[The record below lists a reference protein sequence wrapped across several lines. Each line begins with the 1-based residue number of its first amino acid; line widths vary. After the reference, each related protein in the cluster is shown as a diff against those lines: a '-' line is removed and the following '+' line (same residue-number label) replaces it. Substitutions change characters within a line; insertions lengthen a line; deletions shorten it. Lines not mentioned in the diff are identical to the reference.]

1 MKKLFALLLALAMV
15 FSLAACGG
23 GDDEK
28 PPSNDDKTPNSSEQQ
43 TSSSKPDE
51 SNPAESQQSTDGQ
64 PSGEEKEPLVKNVGD
79 TVEHGSFEG
88 LTLEW
93 LTLAIDEENEKALL
107 VTKDIIAHWVYDS
120 AVMEDVT
127 WETSDIREW
136 LNGTFYDGAFS
147 EQQKACI
154 LESEIVNSANPV
166 TGTESGADTVDIV
179 FLLSYEEAQTY
190 FPTDESRQACYNF
203 SQEYMAYLAKMMAD
217 TPNLE
222 MTEQE
227 ALDELD
233 GYNNGTDWPDSWW
246 LRTSG
251 DGQQTAAGVESD
263 GVITEY
269 HNQVWAAHGIRPAIW
284 VDLSGEWA
292 NPDADQQDGD
302 QVDLSGFLGTKTGKF
317 YSQFAD
323 SRMYMEY
330 EMEMEGQTM
339 TIISAT
345 DGDRT
350 YSETKMGGTSMGVS
364 IMIGEDMY
372 TIDHAGK
379 MVIKMSLGTD
389 TQTIAG
395 AVLEESDVDMGDY
408 KTGTREIDGKTYDTE
423 EWIVEGASSIMCFD
437 GDDLAYM
444 IGAFEGEEVVMKII
458 EVSHDVD
465 DSLFEIPD
473 DYTVMEI

>member
-1 MKKLFALLLALAMV
+1 
-15 FSLAACGG
+15 
-23 GDDEK
+23 
-28 PPSNDDKTPNSSEQQ
+28 
-43 TSSSKPDE
+43 
-51 SNPAESQQSTDGQ
+51 
-64 PSGEEKEPLVKNVGD
+64 VGD

-93 LTLAIDEENEKALL
+93 LTLAVDEENEKALL

-136 LNGTFYDGAFS
+136 LNGTFYNGAFS
-147 EQQKACI
+147 EEQKTYI

-166 TGTESGADTVDIV
+166 TGTESGADTVDRV

-251 DGQQTAAGVESD
+251 DGQQTVAGVESD

-284 VDLSGEWA
+284 VNL
-292 NPDADQQDGD
+292 
-302 QVDLSGFLGTKTGKF
+302 
-317 YSQFAD
+317 
-323 SRMYMEY
+323 
-330 EMEMEGQTM
+330 
-339 TIISAT
+339 
-345 DGDRT
+345 
-350 YSETKMGGTSMGVS
+350 YSE
-364 IMIGEDMY
+364 
-372 TIDHAGK
+372 
-379 MVIKMSLGTD
+379 
-389 TQTIAG
+389 QTAAPRRG
-395 AVLEESDVDMGDY
+395 
-408 KTGTREIDGKTYDTE
+408 
-423 EWIVEGASSIMCFD
+423 
-437 GDDLAYM
+437 
-444 IGAFEGEEVVMKII
+444 
-458 EVSHDVD
+458 
-465 DSLFEIPD
+465 
-473 DYTVMEI
+473 